1 MKKINSLFAI
11 FLLLAGFFSMTLVYA
26 EETQEDEAVSAIRFG
41 WERFKLNFVRDPV
54 ERSERE
60 MQLARWKIAE
70 ARIAAERGNL
80 DRAEKASQENQ
91 RIIERVQER
100 ISELDSDSLTPGLD
114 NALRV
119 HEERMRR
126 LNTTLESANLSKE
139 QRERLSERIAQAEN
153 VSEQLQQNRE
163 RIAASREQ
171 AIQDLEEARRNI
183 ENMSDLREEILER
196 VERENP
202 NLTDSERQ
210 HISDALDQAEE
221 MAERVQEELSEQM
234 RQNVEELKDRY

>member
-1 MKKINSLFAI
+1 MKKVNNLLAI
-11 FLLLAGFFSMTLVYA
+11 FLLLASFFSITLVYA
-26 EETQEDEAVSAIRFG
+26 EKNQQDEAVSAIRFG

-80 DRAEKASQENQ
+80 DRAERAIQENQ
-91 RIIERVQER
+91 RIMERVHER

-119 HEERMRR
+119 HEERIIR
-126 LNTTLESANLSKE
+126 LNQALENANLSEE
-139 QRERLSERIAQAEN
+139 QRERIYERMAQADN

-163 RIAASREQ
+163 RIGASREQ
-171 AIQDLEEARRNI
+171 AIQDLEEARRNL
-183 ENMSDLREEILER
+183 ENMSDFREEVLER
-196 VERENP
+196 VEQENP
-202 NLTDSERQ
+202 DLTEYEMEQIRQGMDEAER
-210 HISDALDQAEE
+210 
-221 MAERVQEELSEQM
+221 MAEQIQEELSEQM
-234 RQNVEELKDRY
+234 ERQVEELSRM